1 MGTTTSPLQVE
12 GDRRALR
19 KKVYLPFGFVV
30 LANETAE
37 AGILHF
43 V

>member
-1 MGTTTSPLQVE
+1 MGATTSPLQEE
-12 GDRRALR
+12 GDSE
-19 KKVYLPFGFVV
+19 KFYLPFGFVA